1 MRDSLLRFSN
11 TGAGIK
17 PAVCLLPAQ
26 AMLIGIFS
34 GFFDITAHSM
44 FLSFFDEKM
53 MARAYIFSGITGL
66 ILSYLFLVL
75 ISRMPFKKLS
85 VINLLFVSMVTLVL
99 WILLI
104 VKPSASVV
112 FVLFIMMGPLNIL
125 AILGLDRTILNLT
138 DKDRNGSLSGVTGAA
153 LIIGIMS
160 GSFSIPVLLNT
171 SQDLRYFI
179 LFGFLAA
186 MGAFVIQ
193 ISLWK
198 IFNSEDY
205 NLNLQDTLQ
214 KKDSSFLILPENT
227 LHRRVAI
234 VAVFSV
240 ITAFFVQYS
249 FLAVA
254 RIQYPTMQDLAHFL
268 GLFTGI
274 LMTIALIIK
283 LLVFTF
289 LIRNFRLRA
298 TIILPPLIIALL
310 TIGVLATGYI
320 NGNNSAAAGITG
332 FFILL
337 AMSRLFSRSFKET
350 VELSSA
356 EVICQSLDENQRL
369 AALSGIRG
377 TVNEAG
383 TIIAGV
389 ILTCLGIIGSVKL
402 IHFPVVLII
411 LTILWIISAF
421 RLYSAY
427 RDSVRTDEKR
437 PGNTGSDEVV
447 EKIFPVW
454 ENRLSAEMAFADD
467 FYDLITGDPG
477 IPEKSHNQWYLNKI
491 LDYAGI
497 KKDINLL
504 PALKKIRSG
513 STIPRETKQRASEI
527 IQDLELLLSGV
538 RNRDERLKAMLMLS
552 DERSPHIPEV
562 LKLLRDQ
569 DNDLKIIALSMI
581 RKFRLSELLPEVCG
595 CLNNNFVAVH
605 AENVLKSFGSEAD
618 QPLQRFYLLS
628 TGDIRI
634 SASILKIL
642 GGNCSSENT
651 GFLFS
656 LLWTASRP
664 IREAGLKSLAGCTFN
679 IDSQEKEK
687 LLRVINDVIGIITWN
702 ISAGICLGR
711 KNSRLSADAM
721 SQENRR
727 WIDFLF
733 NLLAVA
739 YGKRIAGEIRESID
753 RGSFESVNHAL
764 EMIDIITDEQ
774 VRSRLTVLLDRI
786 PENRKLRT
794 LFRFYPGEIP
804 EWEDLVGYIINRD
817 YNLLGVWIRACIIRD
832 IPEISG
838 NDIAESLIALLFSP
852 EEILRE
858 ETAKLLSRSGKEY
871 FIQASDRLPGNI
883 KETLDSIISGNVKDY
898 ELLFNKVMFLK
909 SLFNSLPEESLLILA
924 GNMVSAGFLSPE
936 YLPRE
941 NGYILWECDSGGH
954 ECAAG
959 VFYDNILRTISTA
972 GKDSFCYILPL
983 ADLEDFLARYPEHTP
998 EIFKYID
1005 ETERRNQ

>member
-17 PAVCLLPAQ
+17 PTVYLLPAQ

-53 MARAYIFSGITGL
+53 MARAYIFSGIAGL
-66 ILSYLFLVL
+66 ILSFLFSVL
-75 ISRMPFKKLS
+75 NNRMPFKQLS
-85 VINLLFVSMVTLVL
+85 VINLLFVSIVTLIL
-99 WILLI
+99 WILLL
-104 VKPSASVV
+104 VKPAASVI
-112 FVLFIMMGPLNIL
+112 FLLFIMMGPLNIL
-125 AILGLDRTILNLT
+125 AILVLERTILHLGE
-138 DKDRNGSLSGVTGAA
+138 KDRNGGLSGFTGAA
-153 LIIGIMS
+153 LIIGILT
-160 GSFSIPVLLNT
+160 GCFSIPVLLST
-171 SQDLRYFI
+171 SQDLRHFI
-179 LFGFLAA
+179 LFGFLAS
-186 MGAFVIQ
+186 MGAIVIQ
-193 ISLWK
+193 LSLGK
-198 IFNSEDY
+198 SFTSEDDSK
-205 NLNLQDTLQ
+205 NIQDTPQ
-214 KKDSSFLILPENT
+214 KKDKSLLFLPQNL
-227 LHRRVAI
+227 LHRRI
-234 VAVFSV
+234 AVVTIFSV

-249 FLAVA
+249 FLAVS
-254 RIQYPTMQDLAHFL
+254 RIQYPSMQDLAHFL

-274 LMTIALIIK
+274 VMTIALIIK
-283 LLVFTF
+283 LLVFPF

-298 TIILPPLIIALL
+298 TIILPPLIIAVL
-310 TIGVLATGYI
+310 TIAVLATGYI
-320 NGNNSAAAGITG
+320 TGYNNAATVITG

-356 EVICQSLDENQRL
+356 EVICQSLDDNRRF

-377 TVNEAG
+377 PVNEAG
-383 TIIAGV
+383 TIMAGV
-389 ILTCLGIIGSVKL
+389 ILTGLGIIGSVKL
-402 IHFPVVLII
+402 IHFPVVLVI

-427 RDSVRTDEKR
+427 RDSVCDDEKK
-437 PGNTGSDEVV
+437 PGKPGSRAVAD
-447 EKIFPVW
+447 KISPAW
-454 ENRLSAEMAFADD
+454 ENRIPAEMAFSDD
-467 FYDLITGDPG
+467 FFDLITGDPG
-477 IPEKSHNQWYLNKI
+477 ISEKSHNHWYLNKI
-491 LDYAGI
+491 LDYADI

-513 STIPRETKQRASEI
+513 SGIPRETKQRASEI

-552 DERSPHIPEV
+552 EDHSPHIPEV

-595 CLNNNFVAVH
+595 CLNNNYVAVQ

-634 SASILKIL
+634 STSILKIL

-664 IREAGLKSLAGCTFN
+664 IREAGLKSLAGCNYN
-679 IDSQEKEK
+679 ISSDEREK
-687 LLRVINDVIGIITWN
+687 LLRVINDVIGILTWN
-702 ISAGICLGR
+702 MSAGICLGR
-711 KNSRLSADAM
+711 MNSRLSGDAM

-727 WIDFLF
+727 WMDFLF

-739 YGKRIAGEIRESID
+739 YGRRVAEEIRENVD
-753 RGSFESVNHAL
+753 EGSFQSVNHAL

-774 VRSRLTVLLDRI
+774 VKSRLTVFLDKI
-786 PENRKLRT
+786 PDNRKLRT

-804 EWEDLVGYIINRD
+804 EWNDLVGYIINRD
-817 YNLLGVWIRACIIRD
+817 YNMLGVWIRACIIRE

-838 NDIAESLIALLFSP
+838 NDMAESLIALLFSP
-852 EEILRE
+852 EKILRE

-883 KETLDSIISGNVKDY
+883 KETLDSIIRGNVKDY
-898 ELLFNKVMFLK
+898 ELLYNKVIFLK
-909 SLFNSLPEESLLILA
+909 SLFPSLPEESLLVLA

-954 ECAAG
+954 ECEAG
-959 VFYDNILRTISTA
+959 IFYDNILRKISA
-972 GKDSFCYILPL
+972 SGKDSFCYILPL
-983 ADLEDFLARYPEHTP
+983 VDLEDFIARYPEHTP

-1005 ETERRNQ
+1005 ETERRKQ